1 MSHSHAHSHAQEQ
14 VPKGALL
21 GIGGLILF
29 SLLMVSVARLTG
41 YRTGEETP
49 SPVMESRELRFE
61 DAAGGVIHVYEW
73 DSGAT
78 LATYAPGTENF
89 VRGVLRGLVRER
101 RSREIGGEIPFI
113 VARHQDGALT
123 LEDPATGRR
132 INLWAFGPDN
142 ARSFARL
149 LEALQPE
156 PG

>member
-1 MSHSHAHSHAQEQ
+1 MSHPHPQTHHQEQ

-21 GIGGLILF
+21 GIAGLILF
-29 SLLMVSVARLTG
+29 SLLAVSIARFTG
-41 YRTGEETP
+41 FRTGEETP
-49 SPVMESRELRFE
+49 SPVTESRYLRFE
-61 DAAGGVIHVYEW
+61 DAPGGVIHVYEW
-73 DSGAT
+73 DSGAM

-101 RSREIGGEIPFI
+101 RSRDIGAETPFR

-142 ARSFARL
+142 VRSFSRL
-149 LEALQPE
+149 LATLQPD
-156 PG
+156 PD

>member
-1 MSHSHAHSHAQEQ
+1 MSHSHAQEQ

-29 SLLMVSVARLTG
+29 SLLAVSAARLTG
-41 YRTGEETP
+41 FRTGEETP
-49 SPVMESRELRFE
+49 SPVTQSRELRFE
-61 DAAGGVIHVYEW
+61 DAAGGVINVYEW
-73 DSGAT
+73 ESGIT
-78 LATYAPGTENF
+78 VATYAPGTENF

-101 RSREIGGEIPFI
+101 RARDVGAEVPFR

-142 ARSFARL
+142 VRSFARL
-149 LEALQPE
+149 LDALQPE

>member
-1 MSHSHAHSHAQEQ
+1 MSHSHAQEQ

-29 SLLMVSVARLTG
+29 ALLAVSVARLTG
-41 YRTGEETP
+41 FRDGQEIP
-49 SPVMESRELRFE
+49 SPVTQSRELRFE
-61 DAAGGVIHVYEW
+61 DAPGGIINVYEW
-73 DSGAT
+73 ESGVT

-101 RSREIGGEIPFI
+101 RAREIGAEVPFR
-113 VARHQDGALT
+113 VARHEDGALT

-142 ARSFARL
+142 ARAFARL
-149 LEALQPE
+149 LDALQPE

>member
-1 MSHSHAHSHAQEQ
+1 MSHSHSHAQEQ

-29 SLLMVSVARLTG
+29 SLIMVSIARLTG
-41 YRTGEETP
+41 FRTGEETA
-49 SPVMESRELRFE
+49 SPITESRELRFE

-73 DSGAT
+73 ESGAT

-101 RSREIGGEIPFI
+101 RSRDIGGEIPFR

-123 LEDPATGRR
+123 LEDPSTGRR

-149 LEALQPE
+149 LDTLHPQP
-156 PG
+156 G